1 VVEEAAMSAQ
11 KTQSQSTKGA
21 DRTEPTTPDSDDPRK
36 PDQPTD
42 LEKRTWFYVGRKV
55 WREFGDDQCTDLAAA
70 LTYYAVLALF
80 PAAIALTSLLGL
92 VGQGTSAVETVLD
105 IGDDLGASSIVDAV
119 RDPLIELSQSQAAG
133 LALVLGLAGALWSAS
148 GYVGAFGR
156 AMNRIYETREGR
168 PIWKLRPAMLVL
180 TVVLM
185 VLTAATLLAL
195 VVSGPVAE
203 SVGDA
208 IGLGSTAVVVWDI
221 AKWPVLLVVVVLIVA
236 LLYYATP
243 NVKQPKFRWM
253 SVGAAAALLVWVI
266 ASVAFSFY
274 VSNFASYNKT
284 YGSLA
289 GVIIGLLF
297 LWITNL
303 ALLFGAELDSELE
316 RGRQLQAGMPAEE
329 ELQLPARDTRNIEKA
344 QKQEEKD
351 IAMGR
356 RIREESGKVWPPDED
371 SGGDQQND
379 RPGSSRMTSTTTDQN
394 VGNTRKQKE
403 KS

>member
-1 VVEEAAMSAQ
+1 MTSEA
-11 KTQSQSTKGA
+11 TKGA
-21 DRTEPTTPDSDDPRK
+21 DRHEDRVPDPNDERK
-36 PDQPTD
+36 PDAPTD
-42 LEKRTWFYVGRKV
+42 LTKRSWMYVLRKTY
-55 WREFGDDQCTDLAAA
+55 REFSEDQCTDLAAA
-70 LTYYAVLALF
+70 LTYYAVLSIF
-80 PAAIALTSLLGL
+80 PAAIALLSVLGV
-92 VGQGTSAVETVLD
+92 VGQADKSVDTVLD
-105 IGDDLGASSIVDAV
+105 VL
-119 RDPLIELSQSQAAG
+119 DPLVSSDVLGNIEPTLTSLAQNQSAG
-133 LALVLGLAGALWSAS
+133 WLLVLGLLGALWTAS

-156 AMNRIYETREGR
+156 ALNRIYEIAEGR
-168 PIWKLRPAMLVL
+168 PVWKLRPVQLLITLVSILLLAAALMILAISGPLAESIGDVLGVGGTVL
-180 TVVLM
+180 TIW
-185 VLTAATLLAL
+185 
-195 VVSGPVAE
+195 S
-203 SVGDA
+203 
-208 IGLGSTAVVVWDI
+208 I
-221 AKWPVLLVVVVLIVA
+221 AKWPVLALIAIVIIA
-236 LLYYATP
+236 LLYYSTP
-243 NVKQPKFRWM
+243 NVKQPKVRWM

-356 RIREESGKVWPPDED
+356 RIREESGKVWPPDDD
-371 SGGDQQND
+371 SGDQHDD
-379 RPGSSRMTSTTTDQN
+379 RPGSSRMTSTDQN